1 MASKLE
7 KAQAQYEKLL
17 IDLGNKAEMV
27 DMVEKADPAL
37 QAAFQKAKDSLAD
50 RRLELEF
57 IQGEIDGTQENKDHR
72 IEELKEEIAELEESI
87 KTSEKVIGVKEGK
100 ASPLKT
106 KLAGGEYDLKFVEK
120 ALEDEKAKKK
130 KLEEKED
137 WDKAK
142 RSEEKIK
149 AIKIDI
155 LKRRGQLDNLRAE
168 IRQFE
173 NPADQAKGTIEEK
186 QEAIDTKQ
194 AELEE
199 LEEAGGSELFE
210 DLERQRDEKQ
220 RDVKRSELHLEDTI
234 ADLGE
239 SLYEKR
245 VPHPVLEKY
254 YSDLDQVA
262 AVIDKLQGGK

>member
-17 IDLGNKAEMV
+17 IELGNKAEMV
-27 DMVEKADPAL
+27 NMLEKADAAL
-37 QAAFQKAKDSLAD
+37 LSAFQKARDSLAD

-57 IQGEIDGTQENKDHR
+57 IQGEIDSTQQDKAGR
-72 IEELKEEIAELEESI
+72 TKELKEEIAELQDSI
-87 KTSEKVIGVKEGK
+87 KTSEKVIGVKKDK
-100 ASPLKT
+100 AAPLKT

-130 KLEEKED
+130 KVEEKED

-142 RSEEKIK
+142 RSEDKIK
-149 AIKIDI
+149 AMKINI
-155 LKRRGQLDNLRAE
+155 LKRRGQLDQLRAE

-173 NPADQAKGTIEEK
+173 NPADQAKGSIEEMQAQIEEK
-186 QEAIDTKQ
+186 EG
-194 AELEE
+194 ELAD
-199 LEEAGGSELFE
+199 LEQSGGGELFE

-220 RDVKRSELHLEDTI
+220 RDVRRSEMHVEDTI

-245 VPHPVLEKY
+245 VSHPVLEKY
-254 YSDLDQVA
+254 YADIDQVA
-262 AVIDKLQGGK
+262 AMIDKLQGAK

>member
-7 KAQAQYEKLL
+7 KAQEQYEKLL
-17 IDLGNKAEMV
+17 IELGNKAEMV
-27 DMVEKADPAL
+27 NMLEKADPAL
-37 QAAFQKAKDSLAD
+37 FATFQKAKDALAD

-57 IQGEIDGTQENKDHR
+57 IQGEIDTTQQDKDGR
-72 IEELKEEIAELEESI
+72 IEELKREIEELQGSI
-87 KTSEKVIGVKEGK
+87 KTSEKVIGVKKDK
-100 ASPLKT
+100 AAPLKT
-106 KLAGGEYDLKFVEK
+106 KLAGAEYDLKFVEK
-120 ALEDEKAKKK
+120 SLQDEKVSKKK
-130 KLEEKED
+130 AEEKED

-142 RSEEKIK
+142 RCEEKIK

-155 LKRRGQLDNLRAE
+155 LKRKGQLDQLRVE

-173 NPADQAKGTIEEK
+173 NPADAAQGSIDEHQEQIEARQAEL
-186 QEAIDTKQ
+186 

-199 LEEAGGSELFE
+199 ARGGELLE

-220 RDVKRSELHLEDTI
+220 RDVRRSELHLADTL

-239 SLYEKR
+239 ALYEKK

-254 YSDLDQVA
+254 YADIDQVV
-262 AVIDKLQGGK
+262 AVIDKLQGAK